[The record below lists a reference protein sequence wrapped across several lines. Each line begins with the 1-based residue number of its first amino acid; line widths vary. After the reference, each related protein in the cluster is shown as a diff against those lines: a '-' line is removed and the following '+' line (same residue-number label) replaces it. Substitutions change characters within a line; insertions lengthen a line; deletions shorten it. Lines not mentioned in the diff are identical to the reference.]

1 MSKVTTNALYI
12 ALYTIVNLFTLL
24 NYNGLYWDDWVIY
37 NQDAQT
43 MAVLFDMI
51 QHNIKGDLYLILSKL
66 FNHIYAFRIFIFVSY
81 LFIGYFIYVV
91 LASTKLIGENESKF
105 IALLSVIIP
114 INIAKIYISVA
125 PFVFPMLLFYL
136 AFFLLARNYPIQTKS
151 LKIII
156 LTIFFFS
163 FSTNSILVFYA
174 SVLLYLYYMDNGLEL
189 RLNFKTILN
198 FVKSRWEFI
207 LLPIFYFI
215 YKSMFLVPYGIYKNY
230 NGIKFSF
237 DVIAGNFLKNIENM
251 IGGVAL
257 SLFDNL
263 YITIFALVV
272 SGLIALSFNCNLKIG
287 KRNSLVF
294 LALSAVLFILAL
306 FPYAA
311 VNKVPVLTGP
321 DSRFALLLGPSLSML
336 FVSIVSMISMLFLRY
351 KQKAFLFLASFLTI
365 LIGSKSM
372 SQQYDVMLDNFYN
385 VAVVE
390 SFRDNKE
397 IRENTT
403 FVGHYHKYMNYYEW
417 NGMLKKAFG
426 DTKRLMI
433 HPLMIK
439 DLEGGADSP
448 LQGSRTHKQY
458 NFYEWDGNTDYKIVF
473 VDKHM
478 NMTPIIQ
485 AKLMYYYLFDYD
497 KFKSLAKKLVNVNL
511 A

>member
-24 NYNGLYWDDWVIY
+24 NYNGLYWDDWVTY

-91 LASTKLIGENESKF
+91 LVSTKLIGENESKF

-189 RLNFKTILN
+189 RLNLRSILN
-198 FVKSRWEFI
+198 FAKSRWDFI

-215 YKSMFLVPYGIYKNY
+215 YKSIFLVSYGMYENY
-230 NGIKFSF
+230 NGIKLSF

-251 IGGVAL
+251 IGGVVL

-263 YITIFALVV
+263 YITIFAVVV
-272 SGLIALSFNCNLKIG
+272 SVLIALSFNCNLKIG

-321 DSRFALLLGPSLSML
+321 DSRFALLLGPSLAML

-385 VAVVE
+385 IAVVE
-390 SFRDNKE
+390 SFKDSQE

-448 LQGSRTHKQY
+448 LQGFRTHKQY
-458 NFYEWDGNTDYKIVF
+458 NFYEWDGNTDYKVVF

-485 AKLMYYYLFDYD
+485 AKLMFYYLFDYD